1 MVKDEQVR
9 KLRQRMAEGLSQET
23 AAAKAGMSVR
33 SARKWQKGPL
43 PSETTTP
50 RSWRTRADPFE
61 DVWDTE
67 LVPLLQADTE
77 RQLEATTLLEV
88 LEEKHPTRFNKGQLR
103 SLQRK
108 VHAWRAMH
116 GGARPVIFPQKHPPG
131 RSAAFDFTHAEE
143 LGVTIMGK
151 LLVHMF
157 FVLTMPFSGW
167 TWVQIAYG
175 ETFEAMLAGIQGAL
189 WALGGVPEQLRS
201 DNLSAATHSLADGG
215 RSLTR
220 RYQQLLEHL
229 GTVSSRI
236 RPGHSNEN
244 GSVETRH
251 SRLKPELAQALIVRG
266 NKDFNSLA
274 AYLAFVDG
282 VVARVFLGGIDA
294 ALAEER
300 KHLKPLP
307 EAQIPACTGYHVRV
321 SRSCLIAVGKR
332 YYSVPSRL
340 VGEWVDAKLYADRV
354 EVSFRQQLTATMP
367 RIHGEATVRVDY
379 RHIIWSLVQKPGAF
393 AHYRY
398 RSELFPSM
406 AFRRTYDAFSRWH
419 GRGADLAYLRVLHL
433 AASTMEHDVEVALEA
448 LLQTDKPFDAAA
460 VKARVKPEAPE
471 VPRVDI
477 GVPDFRAYDALL
489 AAVAS

>member
-1 MVKDEQVR
+1 VVKDEQVR
-9 KLRQRMAEGLSQET
+9 KLRQRMAEGLSQEA

-43 PSETTTP
+43 PTETVTP

-61 DVWDTE
+61 DVWDNE

-88 LEEKHPTRFNKGQLR
+88 LVEKHPARFNRSQLR
-103 SLQRK
+103 SLQRRL
-108 VHAWRAMH
+108 HAWRAMH
-116 GGARPVIFPQKHPPG
+116 GPARSVVFPQRHPPG

-143 LGVTIMGK
+143 LGVTVMGK

-157 FVLTMPFSGW
+157 FVLTLPFSGW

-175 ETFEAMLAGIQGAL
+175 ETFEAMLSGIQGAL

-220 RYQQLLEHL
+220 RYQQLLDHL

-251 SRLKPELAQALIVRG
+251 GRLKPELAQALILRG
-266 NKDFNSLA
+266 SKDFDSLA
-274 AYLAFVDG
+274 AYLAFVEG
-282 VVARVFLGGIDA
+282 VVARVFHAGIAD

-300 KHLKPLP
+300 RHLKPLP
-307 EAQIPACTGYHVRV
+307 EAQIPACTGYRVRV
-321 SRSCLIAVGKR
+321 SRSSLIAVGKR
-332 YYSVPSRL
+332 HYSVPSRL
-340 VGEWVDAKLYADRV
+340 IGEWVDVMLYADRV
-354 EVSFRQQLTATMP
+354 EVSYRQQLTATMP

-393 AHYRY
+393 AHYRH

-448 LLQTDKPFDAAA
+448 LQEAGDAFDAAT
-460 VKARVKPEAPE
+460 VKARVRPE
-471 VPRVDI
+471 VKMVPQVDI
-477 GVPDFRAYDALL
+477 GAPDFRAYDALL